1 MPFEKQINIVAC
13 ILYKLYR
20 ESALRVEF
28 NEHNGINNNVNFNN
42 VNINNINNVNINN
55 NVNLL
60 LWGHLFNAALRET

>member
-28 NEHNGINNNVNFNN
+28 NEHNGIKNNANF
-42 VNINNINNVNINN
+42 NNVNINN